1 MLSFN
6 GLLTFIGSFTDFK
19 LAYERIEELFTIDC
33 EKFNGN
39 LSNDL
44 SGAKTATQE
53 IVGTVLDVVRIVGMG
68 IALIMLTYIGIKF
81 MLASPN
87 ERANIK
93 QYSINYVIGAFILI
107 AGVGLLTVVRDFALT
122 IKAGT

>member
-1 MLSFN
+1 MKRNMVKIITVLVVLLIVLSN
-6 GLLTFIGSFTDFK
+6 LVTFAVDLST
-19 LAYERIEELFTIDC
+19 
-33 EKFNGN
+33 KFNGE
-39 LSNDL
+39 LSADL
-44 SGAKTATQE
+44 NGAKSATQE
-53 IVGTVLDVVRIVGMG
+53 IVGTILDVVRIVGMG

-122 IKAGT
+122 IKSGA

>member
-1 MLSFN
+1 MKRNLVKIITVLVALLIILSN
-6 GLLTFIGSFTDFK
+6 LVTFAVNLSD
-19 LAYERIEELFTIDC
+19 
-33 EKFNGN
+33 KFNGN
-39 LSNDL
+39 LTGDL
-44 SGAKTATQE
+44 GNAKSATQE
-53 IVGTVLDVVRIVGMG
+53 IIGIILNVVRIVGMG

-122 IKAGT
+122 IKVGT

>member
-1 MLSFN
+1 MKRNLVKIITVLVVLLIVLSN
-6 GLLTFIGSFTDFK
+6 LVTFAVNLS
-19 LAYERIEELFTIDC
+19 